1 MLATCRFKGRAIM
14 RGWGGLI
21 MRTAAVRRRCAS
33 DSAAHGTG
41 LAAVLL
47 AARMRRIPP
56 AFGHAEPFSPKLLR
70 HRTTEGTMTGVVVA
84 HDPAGDGLPCCFAEV
99 FQRLASVSHAARA

>member
-1 MLATCRFKGRAIM
+1 MLATCRFKGRVIM
-14 RGWGGLI
+14 RGLGGLI

-47 AARMRRIPP
+47 ATSMCWLA
-56 AFGHAEPFSPKLLR
+56 AFRHAEPFSPKLLR

-84 HDPAGDGLPCCFAEV
+84 HDPAADGFPCCFAEV